1 MKSYI
6 HSTISSSLAW
16 AGNIYDLL
24 LITYVYGILE
34 NMFNLNYFEISILFA
49 LGLIGRVLGGMV
61 FGKYADTIGRKPVL
75 MIGTGGYA
83 LFQGLMAFS
92 PNVILLFIFR
102 LIEGIFMGAEW
113 TAGTVIAYEQAPRSL
128 KGFVTG
134 IVQAGYGIGYSLTG
148 VTYLI
153 FISSIVNNWRIFLLT
168 GALPLLLLPYIQL
181 KVEDTKEQGS
191 SKIAIRY
198 KEYMGVLLKATLG
211 MSGMFTAY
219 FAVFGNYTEV
229 AEVDHLPSYVL
240 GILMTIANIVLAFS
254 FILFGRLA
262 DRYDKKK
269 LIYIGLIGL
278 MIGLPFAVPLL
289 STMINVVGMSA
300 GVIIFAFFTGFWPLM
315 PLLLADAVPAE
326 VRGFLSGF
334 AYNAGG
340 FVGGIA
346 DIIIGLLTLI
356 YGINNISRWV
366 DGFGFASILLVLV
379 SVITWPRSGA
389 KAKVIMIEH

>member
-6 HSTISSSLAW
+6 HATISSSLAW

-24 LITYVYGILE
+24 LITYVYGVLQKV
-34 NMFNLNYFEISILFA
+34 FNLNYFEISILFS
-49 LGLIGRVLGGMV
+49 LGLIGRVIGGMV
-61 FGKYADTIGRKPVL
+61 FGKYADLIGRKPVL

-113 TAGTVIAYEQAPRSL
+113 TAGTVIAYEQAPRAL

-148 VTYLI
+148 ITYLV
-153 FISSIVNNWRIFLLT
+153 FVSSIVNDWRIFLLT

-181 KVEDTKEQGS
+181 KVKDSREGS
-191 SKIAIRY
+191 SRISIRY
-198 KEYMGVLLKATLG
+198 REYMGVLLKATLG
-211 MSGMFTAY
+211 MAGMFTAY
-219 FAVFGNYTEV
+219 FAVFGNYTTV
-229 AEVDHLPSYVL
+229 AEVDHFPNYIL
-240 GILMTIANIVLAFS
+240 GILMTVANLILAFS

-278 MIGLPFAVPLL
+278 MVGLPFAVPIISPL
-289 STMINVVGMSA
+289 INVTSMSF

-346 DIIIGLLTLI
+346 DILIGLLTSI
-356 YGINNISRWV
+356 YGIATISKWV

-379 SVITWPRSGA
+379 SVITWPKSGA
-389 KAKVIMIEH
+389 KARVILVE

>member
-6 HSTISSSLAW
+6 HATLSSSLAW

-24 LITYVYGILE
+24 LITYVYGALE
-34 NMFNLNYFEISILFA
+34 KAFNLNYFEISILFS
-49 LGLIGRVLGGMV
+49 LGLIGRVIGGMV
-61 FGKYADTIGRKPVL
+61 FGKYADTMGRKPVL

-83 LFQGLMAFS
+83 LFQGLMVFS
-92 PNVILLFIFR
+92 PTVILLFIFR
-102 LIEGIFMGAEW
+102 LIEGVFMGAEW

-148 VTYLI
+148 ITYLI
-153 FISSIVNNWRIFLLT
+153 FMANIINDWRLFLLT
-168 GALPLLLLPYIQL
+168 GALPLLLLPYIQF
-181 KVEDTKEQGS
+181 KVKDMREGS
-191 SKIAIRY
+191 SKISIRY

-219 FAVFGNYTEV
+219 FAVFGNYTVV
-229 AEVDHLPSYVL
+229 AEVDHLPGYVL
-240 GILMTIANIVLAFS
+240 GILMTIANIVLAIS

-262 DRYDKKK
+262 DRYNKKR

-278 MIGLPFAVPLL
+278 MIGLPFAVPVIYAL
-289 STMINVVGMSA
+289 INTVSMSF
-300 GVIIFAFFTGFWPLM
+300 GVIVFAFFTGFWPLM

-346 DIIIGLLTLI
+346 DIIIGLLTLM
-356 YGINNISRWV
+356 YGVTTISKWV
-366 DGFGFASILLVLV
+366 DGFGFASILLVLI
-379 SVITWPRSGA
+379 SVITWPKSGA
-389 KAKVIMIEH
+389 KARVIMVEQ

>member
-6 HSTISSSLAW
+6 HATISSSLAW

-24 LITYVYGILE
+24 LITYVYSELE
-34 NMFNLNYFEISILFA
+34 KVFNLNYFEISILFS
-49 LGLIGRVLGGMV
+49 LGLIGRVIGGMV

-102 LIEGIFMGAEW
+102 LIEGVFMGAEW

-148 VTYLI
+148 ITYLI
-153 FISSIVNNWRIFLLT
+153 FISNIFNDWRLFLLT
-168 GALPLLLLPYIQL
+168 GALPLLLLPYVQL
-181 KVEDTKEQGS
+181 KVRDTKEGS
-191 SKIAIRY
+191 SKISIRY
-198 KEYMGVLLKATLG
+198 REYMGVLLKATLG
-211 MSGMFTAY
+211 MAGMFTAY
-219 FAVFGNYTEV
+219 FAVFGNYTVV
-229 AEVDHLPSYVL
+229 AEVDHLPDYIL
-240 GILMTIANIVLAFS
+240 GILMTVANIILAFS

-262 DRYDKKK
+262 DKYDKKK

-278 MIGLPFAVPLL
+278 MIGLPFAVPII
-289 STMINVVGMSA
+289 SMMVNIVGMSF
-300 GVIIFAFFTGFWPLM
+300 GVITFAFFTGFWPLM

-346 DIIIGLLTLI
+346 DIIIGLLTLMF
-356 YGINNISRWV
+356 GISTISKWV

-379 SVITWPRSGA
+379 SVITWPKSGA
-389 KAKVIMIEH
+389 KARVIMIEH